1 MSANEAGRNPDQK
14 QPTSQRRRDVP
25 GCIKYIILLF
35 LLLLLFGEYYAGEF
49 RRFPDVPQIIWLIL
63 FIKLLLIILLIILIW
78 VQRRLNCEI
87 TLPSGCTATEY
98 DAALD
103 KLIIRVKGTASG
115 AVFGHYTLEVVGTTI
130 PVIYPGGGGSGTAP
144 VTNGELGKLD
154 VSGFEP
160 TAGLVVRLTV
170 FPSGAG
176 GTSVCQKTFE
186 IKREMVYIT
195 AIGGVTAQVMGVHPV
210 DPTEPLKLVK
220 VDDLP
225 ATPEASLASGIS
237 IEGGA
242 DVWGCGR
249 EMSEYVLQYQA
260 VASPNPPWQRDEPA
274 GWTNINAPLPFGV
287 NDLLHPR
294 TYSYLG
300 TMLPNYVLNG
310 ELTRRWA
317 LRQILQSIF
326 PFIKAPRWITEPIGW
341 NTGGLNGR
349 FTVRL
354 RVQHQPLLPPP
365 DAPPPEIYD
374 AATVWLDN
382 RPIDGKITNMSIAGG
397 GALAVC
403 DELLLSQFVKLT
415 PTVHKVN
422 ANIEG
427 RAWDPIILNSYPHT
441 GHPNDNFAGYELQ
454 FKKDGGA
461 WAIPPIPHPG
471 TRVPNILQEGPLP
484 ALPAGTGTL
493 ASWDIVGALDAGP
506 LPGGIPPDPYPKIYR
521 KQRCAYLIELH
532 VSDTTNVGGSGT
544 PHQTWDYFPFCIMN
558 DLPDGMVFPVP

>member
-1 MSANEAGRNPDQK
+1 MSTNDVRRNPDQK
-14 QPTSQRRRDVP
+14 QPGRKIRDIP

-35 LLLLLFGEYYAGEF
+35 LLLLLFFELYAGEY
-49 RRFPDVPQIIWLIL
+49 RGFPKVSQAVWLIL
-63 FIKLLLIILLIILIW
+63 LFKLFLILLILILIW
-78 VQRRLNCEI
+78 VQRQLTCEI
-87 TLPSGCTATEY
+87 TVPSGCTATEY

-115 AVFGHYTLEVVGTTI
+115 AVFGHYKLEVVGTLI
-130 PVIYPGGGGSGTAP
+130 PVIYPGGGASGTAP
-144 VTNGELGKLD
+144 VNNGDLGKLD

-170 FPSGAG
+170 FPSGAGG

-210 DPTEPLKLVK
+210 DMTEPLKLVK

-225 ATPEASLASGIS
+225 ATPEASLASGLS

-249 EMSEYVLQYQA
+249 EMSEYVLQHQA

-274 GWTNINAPLPFGV
+274 GWTNINVPLPFGV

-294 TYSYLG
+294 TYSYLA

-310 ELTRRWA
+310 ELARRWA
-317 LRQILQSIF
+317 LRQILQSIS
-326 PFIKAPRWITEPIGW
+326 PLIKAPRWITEPIGW
-341 NTGGLNGR
+341 DTSALNGR

-354 RVQHQPLLPPP
+354 RVQHQPLLLPL

-382 RPIDGKITNMSIAGG
+382 RPIDGKITNMAIAGG

-427 RAWDPIILNSYPHT
+427 RAWDPIILDSYTHT
-441 GHPNDNFAGYELQ
+441 DKPNDNFAGYELR

-461 WAIPPIPHPG
+461 WAVPSIPHPG
-471 TRVPNILQEGPLP
+471 IRVPNILQQAPLP

-493 ASWDIVGALDAGP
+493 ASWDIVAALDAGP

-521 KQRCAYLIELH
+521 NQRCAYLIELH
-532 VSDTTNVGGSGT
+532 VSDTTNVGGSGS
-544 PHQTWDYFPFCIMN
+544 PHQIWDYFPFCIMN
-558 DLPDGMVFPVP
+558 DLDNMVFPVP